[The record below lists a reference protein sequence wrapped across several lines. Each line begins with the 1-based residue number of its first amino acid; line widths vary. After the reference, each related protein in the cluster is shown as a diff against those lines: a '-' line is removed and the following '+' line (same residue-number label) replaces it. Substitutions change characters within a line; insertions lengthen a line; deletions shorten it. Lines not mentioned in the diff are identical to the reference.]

1 MMGYPHPP
9 IPQPPPPTVN
19 LPPLVADV
27 SHWDMSDSART
38 IVTKALGEV
47 NGYSRGKRLAT
58 RVELAAKELAMRVAE
73 FDEWCRSPEGIA
85 EIRREQMQAQA
96 AETAMDDDPSHEGPL
111 S

>member
-1 MMGYPHPP
+1 MAYQPTP
-9 IPQPPPPTVN
+9 IPQPPPAPVN

-27 SHWDMSDSART
+27 SHWEMSDSART

-47 NGYSRGKRLAT
+47 NGYGRGKRLAT

-73 FDEWCRSPEGIA
+73 FDEYCRTPEGIA
-85 EIRREQMQAQA
+85 EIRREQLQAQA
-96 AETAMDDDPSHEGPL
+96 ADTSMDDDPSHEGPV